1 MYAILG
7 TDEHTGLHNI
17 VLSISSVQ
25 HPGSIPCDENA
36 LYKQHTGD
44 GRLVDSYLSRRF
56 QLKSQ
61 RRSAR
66 ERVAEIAQE
75 VLLLQTLGEQI
86 PAGLSAELA
95 QQKQIANWTHWDIN
109 SAIAAEGFELPASER
124 G

>member
-7 TDEHTGLHNI
+7 TDEHTGLQNV
-17 VLSISSVQ
+17 VLSISSVEQ
-25 HPGSIPCDENA
+25 PESVPCDENA
-36 LYKQHTGD
+36 LYKQYTSD

-61 RRSAR
+61 RRLAK

-86 PAGLSAELA
+86 PAELSAELA
-95 QQKQIANWTHWDIN
+95 QQKQIADWTHSDIN
-109 SAIAAEGFELPASER
+109 SAIAAEGFELPASE
-124 G
+124 GG